1 MGVLEVRKMEKD
13 YPSPDLAEEESCDVV
28 LIDPEPEEM
37 KLPIGWED
45 MLYEEGRDI
54 RSKPFPSRVKREA
67 EVSP

>member
-1 MGVLEVRKMEKD
+1 MGKD

-28 LIDPEPEEM
+28 LMDPEPEET

-54 RSKPFPSRVKREA
+54 RSKAFPSKGKQEA